1 MSKKLGSDRPCVKG
15 RPAHNLLLAILA
27 PSSLEDISN
36 VFENLKQRYRVLR
49 MQVPTPRLHV
59 SLFGVFAGDCLP
71 QRVVKLSRLVGGAI
85 RFVEF
90 DIALS
95 RTLSFRNIQTEK
107 PLVLAADA
115 ASARSANRL
124 ADRILEAFTA
134 LPGLKAPRKRPITPH
149 LTLVSHRITVP
160 EQPIAP
166 IRLPVREIVLIH
178 SHVGKSRY
186 DVLGRWELVPLQ

>member
-1 MSKKLGSDRPCVKG
+1 MSKKLGSDRPCVKR
-15 RPAHNLLLAILA
+15 RPAHNLLLAILV

-36 VFENLKQRYRVLR
+36 VFENLKQRYRVLK

-71 QRVVKLSRLVGGAI
+71 QQLVKRSRLVGGAI

-95 RTLSFRNIQTEK
+95 RTLF
-107 PLVLAADA
+107 
-115 ASARSANRL
+115 
-124 ADRILEAFTA
+124 
-134 LPGLKAPRKRPITPH
+134 
-149 LTLVSHRITVP
+149 
-160 EQPIAP
+160 
-166 IRLPVREIVLIH
+166 
-178 SHVGKSRY
+178 GKSRY